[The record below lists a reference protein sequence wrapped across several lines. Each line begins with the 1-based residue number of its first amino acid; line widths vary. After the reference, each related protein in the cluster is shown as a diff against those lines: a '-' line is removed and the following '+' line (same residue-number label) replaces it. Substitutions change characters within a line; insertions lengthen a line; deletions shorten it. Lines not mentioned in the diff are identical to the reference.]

1 VSRVPRLLAP
11 RWLALHVV
19 VAGLAALFVGL
30 GLWQLDRLEQRRA
43 FERTVADRQARPPA
57 ALDRLPAAGGAELEY
72 RRVVMEGRYLP
83 DGDVVLIG
91 RALEGRPGNHVL
103 TPLSPAD
110 GPLVMVDR
118 GWVPF
123 DPEGRVPAVAEAPAG
138 PVRVTGVLLPTE
150 GSGEVRPAEAG
161 PPRILTTVDL
171 VLLDERSRTQVADLY
186 LHLTAQEPAQ
196 PRGVPRLAPVR
207 ALEEGPPHLSYAIQW
222 FAFAAIGTI
231 GYAALLRRERRG
243 G

>member
-1 VSRVPRLLAP
+1 VSRARGLLAP

-43 FERTVADRQARPPA
+43 FERTVDERQARPPS
-57 ALDRLPAAGGAELEY
+57 ALDQLPAAGGAELEY
-72 RRVVMEGRYLP
+72 RRVVLEGQYVL

-103 TPLSPAD
+103 TPLSSGN
-110 GPLVMVDR
+110 GPLVLVDR

-123 DPEGRVPAVAEAPAG
+123 DPEGRVPPAARAPEG
-138 PVRVTGVLLPTE
+138 PVRVTGVLLPGE
-150 GSGEVRPAEAG
+150 GGGEVRPAEGG
-161 PPRILTTVDL
+161 PPSTLTTVDL
-171 VLLDERSRTQVADLY
+171 ALLEERSLAPMADLY
-186 LHLTAQEPAQ
+186 LHLTAQEPTQ
-196 PRGVPRLAPVR
+196 PRGIPRFAPVR

>member
-1 VSRVPRLLAP
+1 
-11 RWLALHVV
+11 
-19 VAGLAALFVGL
+19 
-30 GLWQLDRLEQRRA
+30 
-43 FERTVADRQARPPA
+43 
-57 ALDRLPAAGGAELEY
+57 
-72 RRVVMEGRYLP
+72 
-83 DGDVVLIG
+83 
-91 RALEGRPGNHVL
+91 
-103 TPLSPAD
+103 
-110 GPLVMVDR
+110 
-118 GWVPF
+118 VPF

-138 PVRVTGVLLPTE
+138 LVRVTGVLLPTE

-196 PRGVPRLAPVR
+196 PRGVPRPAPVR